1 MHASK
6 LRMAV
11 GAGALAMSGVAAA
24 GGLSMTYV
32 GDASGR
38 TIGIHHDPTAAW
50 DAGPAAS
57 FSSSAFA
64 GARDFASSG
73 RRFRTFATRIADSF
87 AIGDTISYLQ
97 VDPGS
102 LPGGDPSMSPIGPLR
117 ADLLADLYGRY
128 WGFAAT
134 DVDPSFVAGFQLAI
148 WEIMHENITG
158 STREGAAAQLTLD
171 LGAFQVGY
179 GDTAEAFSAYVQANM
194 MLSSLGN
201 GPFLD
206 WASLRGW
213 SEGGPFD
220 RLAAMVVPLPAP
232 ALLAATGLFAIG
244 SRRRSR

>member
-1 MHASK
+1 MHVRTLGILVGSA
-6 LRMAV
+6 AV
-11 GAGALAMSGVAAA
+11 SGVAAA

-38 TIGIHHDPTAAW
+38 TIGLHLDPGAAW
-50 DAGPAAS
+50 DAGPAGS

-64 GARDFASSG
+64 GARDFSSSG

-87 AIGDTISYLQ
+87 AFGDTIAYFQ
-97 VDPGS
+97 VDPS
-102 LPGGDPSMSPIGPLR
+102 ALPGGDASMSPIGPMR
-117 ADLLADLYGRY
+117 ADLLSDLYGRY
-128 WGFAAT
+128 WTFAAT

-158 STREGAAAQLTLD
+158 STREDAAAQLTLD

-194 MLSSLGN
+194 MLASLGN
-201 GPFLD
+201 GPFLK
-206 WASLRGW
+206 WSSLRGW
-213 SEGGPFD
+213 TEGGPLD

-232 ALLAATGLFAIG
+232 GLLAATGILAIG